1 MIGGIYG
8 GVWPFFI
15 LFFVIAAGSLW
26 EFFGLLLPR
35 DGSWFELRRLM
46 GLKLGLIT
54 LLGVVL
60 YRFPGFMGSEMLHGW
75 LAEWPFL
82 LVFLMSVALLFELFG
97 TSPTPFGNFGYYSAG
112 IFYIALPVAMLFDI
126 ASLSDYHPHRVMGIF
141 WLIWTNDT
149 MAYLIGSRIGRTKL
163 FERIS
168 PKKTW
173 EGTIGGAICTVLM
186 SALIGRFNPD
196 FTISE
201 WLTVGVM
208 VGIFG
213 TLGDLLTVLL
223 FVFIAASLDWQQVRN
238 GLTLALAV
246 IALRLAVKMAAT
258 TLFARPSG
266 ITWRKGALT
275 GLAMT
280 PMSGLVIVLLEQTRH
295 LKLYALDQVAGLAAI
310 VLLLEVI
317 GPILTRQALVW
328 AGETHPREGR

>member
-1 MIGGIYG
+1 MKQRTITAVFFAAAMIGGIYG

-213 TLGDLLTVLL
+213 ALGDLVESMLKRSVGVKDSGTLLPGHGGLLDRFDSFL
-223 FVFIAASLDWQQVRN
+223 FV
-238 GLTLALAV
+238 
-246 IALRLAVKMAAT
+246 
-258 TLFARPSG
+258 
-266 ITWRKGALT
+266 
-275 GLAMT
+275 
-280 PMSGLVIVLLEQTRH
+280 
-295 LKLYALDQVAGLAAI
+295 
-310 VLLLEVI
+310 
-317 GPILTRQALVW
+317 LVW
-328 AGETHPREGR
+328 VWIGVKGWVMM